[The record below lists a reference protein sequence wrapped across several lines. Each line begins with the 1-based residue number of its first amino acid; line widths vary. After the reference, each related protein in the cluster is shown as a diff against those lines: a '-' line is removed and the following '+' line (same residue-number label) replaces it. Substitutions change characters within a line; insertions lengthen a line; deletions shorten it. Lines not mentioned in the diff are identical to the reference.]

1 MIRMLFVN
9 MYWGQHR
16 HFAWWDCNDVL
27 YVVYTNYTC
36 SLRGNHVIFYSIWW
50 HWIFALYIWY
60 GFHSWPNKIKSNKWH
75 QNCFFLKIKMINFE
89 VINVSLYSIMYY
101 TVPLRQQLHVHMYNF
116 VVSQNRRKWGVQ
128 VHCGC
133 GWSSL
138 RKQKGIVKSSCIL
151 TKWKQTF

>member
-1 MIRMLFVN
+1 MFILVIPVPCEEFTSFFIPSEDMGYLP
-9 MYWGQHR
+9 
-16 HFAWWDCNDVL
+16 
-27 YVVYTNYTC
+27 YT
-36 SLRGNHVIFYSIWW
+36 
-50 HWIFALYIWY
+50 Y

-89 VINVSLYSIMYY
+89 VINVLFYSIMFY

-116 VVSQNRRKWGVQ
+116 VVSQNRRKWGMQ
-128 VHCGC
+128 VHCGG